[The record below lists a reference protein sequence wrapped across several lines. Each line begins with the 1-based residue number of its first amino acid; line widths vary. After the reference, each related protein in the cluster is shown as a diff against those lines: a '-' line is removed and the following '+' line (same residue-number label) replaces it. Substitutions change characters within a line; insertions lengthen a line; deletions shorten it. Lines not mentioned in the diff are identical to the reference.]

1 MSQLSKEDSKLIND
15 IFIPINNVSVRKID
29 TKYIIT
35 ADKSLPNTNGKII
48 ALKKGDI
55 VQGLS
60 ISSSGDMSN
69 DSGSQGLNFKDKDG
83 NEFGFGIGYRGFEPF
98 YEEYKGEATLPSTD
112 VAPQTFLEKNK
123 TNLLILG
130 GLVIAYL
137 AYKKFNK

>member
-1 MSQLSKEDSKLIND
+1 MSQLSKEEAKKIND
-15 IFIPINNVSVRKID
+15 ILNRTDNVSVTKID

-35 ADKSLPNTNGKII
+35 TDKSLPNTKGKII

-69 DSGSQGLNFKDKDG
+69 DSGSQGLSFKDKDG

-98 YEEYKGEATLPSTD
+98 YEEYKGVATPNAD
-112 VAPQTFLEKNK
+112 VAPQTFLEKHKNH
-123 TNLLILG
+123 LLIAGALVLG
-130 GLVIAYL
+130 YFV
-137 AYKKFNK
+137 YKKFNK

>member
-1 MSQLSKEDSKLIND
+1 MSQLSKEELKKIND
-15 IFIPINNVSVRKID
+15 IYNRTDNVLVTKID

-35 ADKSLPNTNGKII
+35 TDKSLPNTKGKII

-69 DSGSQGLNFKDKDG
+69 DSGSQGLAFKDKDG

-98 YEEYKGEATLPSTD
+98 YEVYKGESTLPSAD
-112 VAPQTFLEKNK
+112 VAPETFLQKHKNH
-123 TNLLILG
+123 LLILG
-130 GLVIAYL
+130 GLVIAYF